1 MSDEIKKAADPTYE
15 AARARIM
22 AQRAR
27 PPGDSDGAE
36 TAARNASPLRRLFRR
51 GPWENLATV
60 LIAGGVIMLMQP
72 FALSL
77 FTYSFITILT
87 GTVMFIIVSHF
98 PE

>member
-1 MSDEIKKAADPTYE
+1 MN
-15 AARARIM
+15 
-22 AQRAR
+22 AQ
-27 PPGDSDGAE
+27 PE
-36 TAARNASPLRRLFRR
+36 TGVDTDKEGLLRRFLRFRR

-60 LIAGGVIMLMQP
+60 IIAVGVVMLMQG

-77 FTYSFITILT
+77 FTYSFVTILT